1 MTTGRYG
8 VGAQSSL
15 GGPYDRW
22 REVELEPY
30 CVAIGPGDGLVAHT
44 GHALMYV
51 ADPVGAAAL
60 LNALET
66 ARESH
71 GRALAKALAAIAL
84 GPDSGVV
91 SPFGVLVPADDGLQL
106 ILRGPVT
113 AHIQGGDGD
122 RTLVGDRAL
131 TWVDETLQDPID
143 AVTISTRDA
152 ALMPYPHTDL
162 RAGVVPG
169 AGFVLSRKTNV
180 QQVVRPPTAGAS
192 IPPGQR
198 GAATTLYEPPAQ
210 HPRPASA
217 RPAPQQRPPE
227 RRAEPPPPRPA
238 AATAA
243 PPPGIGALTLDD
255 DAIYPL
261 DRAYVVGRNPMIDSA
276 VRNSHAS
283 PLFLPD
289 DPQISRVHA
298 YVTIDAGGVFVR
310 DAGTP
315 GGTFVAAPG
324 DTTWT
329 KVSEQQPMAL
339 RPGWCLRIGQRI
351 LVYQKASSAQ

>member
-1 MTTGRYG
+1 M
-8 VGAQSSL
+8 
-15 GGPYDRW
+15 D
-22 REVELEPY
+22 LEPY
-30 CVAIGPGDGLVAHT
+30 CVGIAPGDGLVAHS
-44 GHALMYV
+44 GHALMYI
-51 ADPVGAAAL
+51 ADPRGASAL

-66 ARESH
+66 VHQSR
-71 GRALAKALAAIAL
+71 GRALAKSLAAIAL
-84 GPDSGVV
+84 GPDSAVV

-106 ILRGPVT
+106 ILRGPVA
-113 AHIQGGDGD
+113 AHIDGGDGV
-122 RTLVGDRAL
+122 RTVFGDRAL
-131 TWVDETLQDPID
+131 TWVDETLSD
-143 AVTISTRDA
+143 AVDTVAICTRDA
-152 ALMPYPHTDL
+152 ALTPSAHTDL

-169 AGFVLSRKTNV
+169 AGFMMSRKALA
-180 QQVVRPPTAGAS
+180 QQVVHPPTPAVS
-192 IPPGQR
+192 VLPTPPEQSDDP
-198 GAATTLYEPPAQ
+198 TTRYQPPVRD
-210 HPRPASA
+210 PRPA
-217 RPAPQQRPPE
+217 PPL
-227 RRAEPPPPRPA
+227 PA

-243 PPPGIGALTLDD
+243 PPPGIGALVVDD
-255 DAIYPL
+255 EAIYPL

-298 YVTIDAGGVFVR
+298 YVTVDATGVFVR

-329 KVSEQQPMAL
+329 KVSEQQPTAL
-339 RPGWCLRIGQRI
+339 RPGWCLRIGQRV